1 MQHLMQVQKSPL
13 VFNILQ
19 IYNYKKLMQANKNT
33 CKYGKNV
40 VILQKNNTNSQNHLK
55 LGKTIYMK
63 RKFTIILFYIAILCM
78 ACSKQ
83 AVMENSKLQHAI
95 SNIWVD
101 AQAAQKT
108 LDEIDRTQLSEYEQ
122 CCYLL
127 AEAHL
132 MLKLRLQ
139 LPKTTN
145 IDALAERLLDY
156 NDAARVGEVY
166 YIQGAYLN
174 YIGENTKAM
183 QYLKKAE
190 SYPTTAIIKGM
201 TYYKMG
207 RICETEQLYD
217 IALENYKQALP
228 YLEEVGLPLYLASLY
243 RELGRN
249 SKDAEQDSY
258 FDRALT
264 AAQFMGDSV
273 LYMEVRYAQLTASQS
288 NSPELAH
295 ICQYMC
301 HKAGQRRY
309 AYDLV
314 KYYIRNQKADSARV
328 YLDILAADTTAQ
340 VWSEQQYK
348 LWHSQYLHLIDSNRN
363 AYEIL
368 FNLYNEDYTKE
379 VGQNR
384 ASAFVAAQH
393 YDNEVEHAKNL
404 QLQLDKQRLYIILVS
419 VLVGV
424 LCIVILA
431 ILFISRQR
439 AKHLVEK
446 TRNEEEIANLQ
457 NELQIRRESLKRIMN
472 QRIELSKNL
481 QEAVLSRKKDESI
494 PQWAKDFIDQNIFS
508 TEEQWQGFLKEF
520 EGAYGDILIR
530 LQRTYPRLTSTD
542 MQVIAL
548 YILGLD
554 NSDIC
559 LLTGATQRTIWSR
572 RMRIKNRI
580 GLGEKE
586 SLDKWIERE
595 LRVES

>member
-1 MQHLMQVQKSPL
+1 MRTQFAHIIVFVFALIICSACTQKAEIINSD
-13 VFNILQ
+13 LQ
-19 IYNYKKLMQANKNT
+19 
-33 CKYGKNV
+33 
-40 VILQKNNTNSQNHLK
+40 
-55 LGKTIYMK
+55 
-63 RKFTIILFYIAILCM
+63 
-78 ACSKQ
+78 
-83 AVMENSKLQHAI
+83 EAI
-95 SNIWVD
+95 SQVWLDTEIAHKQLEAIDINTLSTYETYRYHL
-101 AQAAQKT
+101 AQAH
-108 LDEIDRTQLSEYEQ
+108 I
-122 CCYLL
+122 
-127 AEAHL
+127 
-132 MLKLRLQ
+132 MLKRQLQ
-139 LPKTTN
+139 LPTELD
-145 IDALAERLLDY
+145 IDLLAKQLLDY
-156 NDAARVGEVY
+156 RDEASAGEAY

-190 SYPTTAIIKGM
+190 SYPTIAIIKGM

-228 YLEEVGLPLYLASLY
+228 YLEEVGLPLYLASVY

-249 SKDAEQDSY
+249 SEDTEQDSY

-264 AAQFMGDSV
+264 AARFMGDSV

-301 HKAGQRRY
+301 HKAGQQRY

-340 VWSEQQYK
+340 VWSERQYK

-520 EGAYGDILIR
+520 EGAYGDILTK
-530 LQRTYPRLTSTD
+530 LQNTYPRLTSTD
-542 MQVIAL
+542 LQVIAL
-548 YILGLD
+548 YILGID

-595 LRVES
+595 LRVKS

>member
-1 MQHLMQVQKSPL
+1 MRTQFAHIIVFVFALIICSACTQKAEIINSD
-13 VFNILQ
+13 LQ
-19 IYNYKKLMQANKNT
+19 
-33 CKYGKNV
+33 
-40 VILQKNNTNSQNHLK
+40 
-55 LGKTIYMK
+55 
-63 RKFTIILFYIAILCM
+63 
-78 ACSKQ
+78 
-83 AVMENSKLQHAI
+83 EAI
-95 SNIWVD
+95 SQVWLDTEIAHKQLEAIDINTLSTYETYRYHL
-101 AQAAQKT
+101 AQAH
-108 LDEIDRTQLSEYEQ
+108 I
-122 CCYLL
+122 
-127 AEAHL
+127 
-132 MLKLRLQ
+132 MLKRQLQ
-139 LPKTTN
+139 LPTELD
-145 IDALAERLLDY
+145 IDLLAKQLLDY
-156 NDAARVGEVY
+156 RDEASAGEVY

-348 LWHSQYLHLIDSNRN
+348 LWHSQYLHLIDSNKN

-404 QLQLDKQRLYIILVS
+404 QLQLDKQRLYIILIS

-446 TRNEEEIANLQ
+446 TRNEKEIANLQ

-481 QEAVLSRKKDESI
+481 QEAILSRKKEESI

-520 EGAYGDILIR
+520 EGAYGDILTK
-530 LQRTYPRLTSTD
+530 LQNTYPRLTSTD
-542 MQVIAL
+542 LQVIAL
-548 YILGLD
+548 YILGID

-586 SLDKWIERE
+586 SLDKWVERE
-595 LRVES
+595 FSV

>member
-1 MQHLMQVQKSPL
+1 
-13 VFNILQ
+13 
-19 IYNYKKLMQANKNT
+19 MQAQKMA
-33 CKYGKNV
+33 CRSGKII
-40 VILQKNNTNSQNHLK
+40 VILRRNKYLTRNMTKQ
-55 LGKTIYMK
+55 
-63 RKFTIILFYIAILCM
+63 FIILLAILGICI
-78 ACSKQ
+78 ACSKKTTI
-83 AVMENSKLQHAI
+83 ESDELKDAI
-95 SNIWVD
+95 SQVWLD
-101 AQAAQKT
+101 ADVAH
-108 LDEIDRTQLSEYEQ
+108 EILKQIDINSINYFEQ
-122 CCYLL
+122 QRYRL

-132 MLKLRLQ
+132 MLKRELRL
-139 LPKTTN
+139 PSGSDM
-145 IDALAERLLDY
+145 DALAKYFESCGDE
-156 NDAARVGEVY
+156 ASVAEAY

-174 YIGENTKAM
+174 WLGKNTQAM

-190 SYPTTAIIKGM
+190 SYPATAIIRGM

-228 YLEEVGLPLYLASLY
+228 YLEEVGLPLYLASVY

-249 SKDAEQDSY
+249 CKDAEQDSY
-258 FDRALT
+258 FDKALT
-264 AAQFMGDSV
+264 AARFMGDSV

-340 VWSEQQYK
+340 VWSERQYK

-481 QEAVLSRKKDESI
+481 QEAVLSRKKDEGI

-548 YILGLD
+548 YILGID

-595 LRVES
+595 LRVKS

>member
-1 MQHLMQVQKSPL
+1 MRTQFAHIIVFVFALIICSACTQKAEIINSD
-13 VFNILQ
+13 LQ
-19 IYNYKKLMQANKNT
+19 
-33 CKYGKNV
+33 
-40 VILQKNNTNSQNHLK
+40 
-55 LGKTIYMK
+55 
-63 RKFTIILFYIAILCM
+63 
-78 ACSKQ
+78 
-83 AVMENSKLQHAI
+83 EAI
-95 SNIWVD
+95 SQVWLDTEIAHKQLEAIDINTLSTYETYRYHL
-101 AQAAQKT
+101 AQAH
-108 LDEIDRTQLSEYEQ
+108 I
-122 CCYLL
+122 
-127 AEAHL
+127 
-132 MLKLRLQ
+132 MLKRQLQ
-139 LPKTTN
+139 LPTELD
-145 IDALAERLLDY
+145 IDLLAKQLLDY
-156 NDAARVGEVY
+156 RDEASAGEAY

-174 YIGENTKAM
+174 YIGENTRAM

-249 SKDAEQDSY
+249 SKDAEQQSY
-258 FDRALT
+258 FDKALS
-264 AAQFMGDSV
+264 AARFMGDSI
-273 LYMEVRYAQLTASQS
+273 LYKEIQYAQLTASQS
-288 NSPELAH
+288 NSPELAQ

-301 HKAGQRRY
+301 HKAGQQRY

-348 LWHSQYLHLIDSNRN
+348 LWHSQYLHLIDSNKN

-404 QLQLDKQRLYIILVS
+404 QLQLDKQRLYIILIS

-446 TRNEEEIANLQ
+446 TRNEKEIANLQ

-481 QEAVLSRKKDESI
+481 QEAILSRKKEESI

-520 EGAYGDILIR
+520 EGAYGDILTK
-530 LQRTYPRLTSTD
+530 LQNTYPRLTSTD
-542 MQVIAL
+542 LQVIAL
-548 YILGLD
+548 YILGID

-559 LLTGATQRTIWSR
+559 LLTGTTQRTIWSR

-595 LRVES
+595 LRVKS

>member
-1 MQHLMQVQKSPL
+1 MRTQFAHIIVFVFALIICSACTQKAEIINSD
-13 VFNILQ
+13 LQ
-19 IYNYKKLMQANKNT
+19 
-33 CKYGKNV
+33 
-40 VILQKNNTNSQNHLK
+40 
-55 LGKTIYMK
+55 
-63 RKFTIILFYIAILCM
+63 
-78 ACSKQ
+78 
-83 AVMENSKLQHAI
+83 EAI
-95 SNIWVD
+95 SQVWLDTEIAHKQLEAIDINTLSTYETYRYHL
-101 AQAAQKT
+101 AQAH
-108 LDEIDRTQLSEYEQ
+108 I
-122 CCYLL
+122 
-127 AEAHL
+127 
-132 MLKLRLQ
+132 MLKRQLQ
-139 LPKTTN
+139 LPTELD
-145 IDALAERLLDY
+145 IDLLAKQLLDY
-156 NDAARVGEVY
+156 RDEASAGEAY

-174 YIGENTKAM
+174 YIGENTRAM

-190 SYPTTAIIKGM
+190 SYPTIAIIKGM

-228 YLEEVGLPLYLASLY
+228 HLEEAGLPLYLASVY

-249 SKDAEQDSY
+249 SKDTEQDSY
-258 FDRALT
+258 FDKALT
-264 AAQFMGDSV
+264 AARFMGDSI
-273 LYMEVRYAQLTASQS
+273 LHKEIRYAQLTASQS
-288 NSPELAH
+288 NSPELAQ

-404 QLQLDKQRLYIILVS
+404 QLQLDKQRLYIILIS

-446 TRNEEEIANLQ
+446 TRNEKEIANLQ

-481 QEAVLSRKKDESI
+481 QEAILSRKKEESI

-520 EGAYGDILIR
+520 EGAYGDILTK
-530 LQRTYPRLTSTD
+530 QQNTYPRLTSTD
-542 MQVIAL
+542 LQVIAL
-548 YILGLD
+548 YILGID

>member
-1 MQHLMQVQKSPL
+1 MRHLMQVQKFIL
-13 VFNILQ
+13 IFNTLQ
-19 IYNYKKLMQANKNT
+19 IYNYKKMMQANKNT

-40 VILQKNNTNSQNHLK
+40 VILQKINTNSQNHLK

-63 RKFTIILFYIAILCM
+63 RKFTIILFYIAIICT

-83 AVMENSKLQHAI
+83 AVVDNGELQEAI
-95 SNIWVD
+95 SQVWLD
-101 AQAAQKT
+101 SKAAQST
-108 LDEIDRTQLSEYEQ
+108 LNQIDRLQLSEYEQ
-122 CCYLL
+122 CCSLL

-156 NDAARVGEVY
+156 NDAASAGEAY

-174 YIGENTKAM
+174 YIGENTRAM

-190 SYPTTAIIKGM
+190 NCSTTAIIKGM

-207 RICETEQLYD
+207 RISEDEQLYD
-217 IALENYKQALP
+217 IALENYKLALP
-228 YLEEVGLPLYLASLY
+228 YLEEAGLPLYLASVY

-249 SKDAEQDSY
+249 TNDESRDQY
-258 FDRALT
+258 FDKALT
-264 AAQFMGDSV
+264 AARFMGDTI
-273 LYMEVRYAQLTASQS
+273 LQLDIRYAKLSDNQS
-288 NSPELAH
+288 NSPELAS

-301 HKAGQRRY
+301 HQAGQKRY

-314 KYYIRNQKADSARV
+314 KYYIRTTKADSARI

-340 VWSEQQYK
+340 IWSEQQYT
-348 LWHSQYLHLIDSNRN
+348 LWHSQYLHLKGRDKE
-363 AYEIL
+363 AYQS
-368 FNLYNEDYTKE
+368 LYELYDTYYRE
-379 VGQNR
+379 AEEAGR

-404 QLQLDKQRLYIILVS
+404 QLQLDKQRLYIILIS

-446 TRNEEEIANLQ
+446 TRNEKEIANLQ

-481 QEAVLSRKKDESI
+481 QEAILSRKKEESI

-520 EGAYGDILIR
+520 EGAYGDILTK
-530 LQRTYPRLTSTD
+530 LQNTYPRLTSTD
-542 MQVIAL
+542 LQVIAL
-548 YILGLD
+548 YILGID

-595 LRVES
+595 FII